1 MVNYLSIWFLVENP
15 LSVSTVHIGNTG
27 DRGIQVEEVT
37 SSYTPKE
44 VEEEAR
50 AFWRAEDTYRN
61 VQELRKDGKPFF
73 FVDGPPYTTGYIH
86 LGTAWNKILKDAI
99 LRYHRMHGRHVIDR
113 AGYDMH
119 GLPIEVRV
127 ENELGFESKKDIET
141 YGIARFVERCR
152 TFAITHKEIMSRQFS
167 DLGVWLDFENPYQ
180 TISNDYIEA
189 AWFTLRRVEEEGML
203 ERGYRVVN
211 WCPRCETAI
220 ADAEVEYQD
229 VTDPSIFVKFPI
241 SGAENEFLVIWTTTP
256 WTLPANVAVAV
267 AADFTYARVR
277 AVREG
282 SSEIL
287 WIADDLVENILK
299 AGRYQDYEILG
310 FKKGAELVGTE
321 YQSPLISSV
330 PMQGQI
336 AHRVV
341 AADFVA
347 MENTGMVHIAP
358 GHGWDDYVLGMK
370 EKLQIVCPVDGSG
383 RFTEEAGEFAG
394 LYVKDTETNTK
405 VIDALGSS
413 LLAEKKV
420 THRYG
425 HCWRCKT
432 PNIFRATSQ
441 WFIKASDVK
450 EKMLASIRD
459 EVTWFPDW
467 AGSAR
472 FHDWIEGARDW
483 CISRQRYWG
492 IPIPVWV
499 CPSCDTYRVI
509 GRFSEL
515 EELSGVAISDPHRPM
530 VDEITIPCTCG
541 GTMHRVE
548 DIFDV
553 WFDSGVA
560 SWATLSYPREEEAF
574 KNLWPADFI
583 TEGQDQTRGWF
594 YSQLGLSTIAFGQA
608 PYKKVLMHGFA
619 LDAQGKKMSKSF
631 GNVVTPEEVI
641 EKFGV
646 DVLRLYILSA
656 SAPWDDLKFN
666 WDGVKTVH
674 RALNILWNVYRFPLP
689 YMRLDDFQPGADD
702 TGAYDPSAIHKI
714 ASDGAFEDRWLI
726 SRIHSLTGEI
736 NEAMDE
742 YQIHRATRKILSFI
756 LDDLSRWYVQLV
768 RPRMWLEEDS
778 TSKKEA
784 YETIYFVMRRL
795 ISLASPFIPHLTEE
809 IYRNLRLSGDAA
821 SVHMLDWE
829 ETDTSL
835 ISTTI
840 EDAMQVVQSFD
851 DAVANARQA
860 GKRKLRW
867 PVGEVVVATESSLV
881 KDAVESLLP
890 LCKARANSRSVRVV
904 PGIWDRILWTAEPQ
918 MKKIGPEFG
927 KTGVL
932 VKRAIEEADG
942 TVLRQQINEA
952 GSATIT
958 AGEQEI
964 VIKAEHVTFS
974 EKLPDSVYSAS
985 MPDATIYIDVT
996 LTDELEAE
1004 GYAREVIRRVQEMR
1018 KQMDLS
1024 VDDQIQATIAIGD
1037 DRIRSLL
1044 DQSKDWIAGEI
1055 RASSLGFTKEK
1066 SEETGFSSDWNIE
1079 GLSVSITLL
1088 GP

>member
-1 MVNYLSIWFLVENP
+1 M
-15 LSVSTVHIGNTG
+15 
-27 DRGIQVEEVT
+27 EEVT
-37 SSYTPKE
+37 SSYTPQR

-50 AFWRAEDTYRN
+50 AFWRAEDTYKS
-61 VQELRKDGKPFF
+61 VQELRKNGKPFF

-86 LGTAWNKILKDAI
+86 LGTAWNKILKDSI

-127 ENELGFESKKDIET
+127 ENELGFTSKKDIET
-141 YGIARFVERCR
+141 YGIKKFVDKCR
-152 TFAITHKEIMSRQFS
+152 SFAVTHKEIMSNQFS

-180 TISNDYIEA
+180 TVSNDYIEA
-189 AWFTLRRVEEEGML
+189 AWFTLKRVEEEGML
-203 ERGYRVVN
+203 ERGFRVVN

-220 ADAEVEYQD
+220 ADAEVEYWD
-229 VTDPSIFVKFPI
+229 ETDPSIFVKFPLK
-241 SGAENEFLVIWTTTP
+241 GRENEYLVIWTTTP

-267 AADFTYARVR
+267 ASDFAYARVR
-277 AVREG
+277 AVRDEA
-282 SSEIL
+282 SEIL
-287 WIADDLVENILK
+287 WIAEDLVESVLK
-299 AGRYQDYEILG
+299 AGRYQDFEIISR
-310 FKKGAELVGTE
+310 KKGSELIGTE
-321 YQSPLISSV
+321 YESPLITSV
-330 PMQGQI
+330 PMQGTI
-336 AHRVV
+336 PHRVV

-370 EKLQIVCPVDGSG
+370 ENLLIVCPVDGTG
-383 RFTEEAGEFAG
+383 RFTGDAGVFAG
-394 LYVKDTETNTK
+394 LAVKDPLTNKQVT
-405 VIDALGSS
+405 VALGDA
-413 LLAEKKV
+413 LLAERRL

-441 WFIKASDVK
+441 WFIKASDAK
-450 EKMLASIRD
+450 EKMLTSIKD
-459 EVTWFPDW
+459 EVTWYPDW

-499 CPSCDTYRVI
+499 CGSCDKYHVI

-515 EELSGVAISDPHRPM
+515 EELSGRTIDDPHRPM

-560 SWATLSYPREEEAF
+560 SWATLSYPGEEKAF
-574 KNLWPADFI
+574 NNLWPADFI

-594 YSQLGLSTIAFGQA
+594 YSQLCLSSIIFDQA
-608 PYKKVLMHGFA
+608 PYRRVLMHGFA

-631 GNVVTPEEVI
+631 GNVVTPEEVVG
-641 EKFGV
+641 KFGV

-689 YMRLDDFQPGADD
+689 YMRLDRFTPGADSE
-702 TGAYDPSAIHKI
+702 GAYDPAI
-714 ASDGAFEDRWLI
+714 ASELARIGAFEDQWLI
-726 SRIHSLTGEI
+726 SRVNSLVAEVE
-736 NEAMDE
+736 EAMGD
-742 YQIHRATRKILSFI
+742 YQIHRATRRLQTFI

-768 RPRMWLEEDS
+768 RQRMWLEEES
-778 TSKKEA
+778 VSKIQA
-784 YETIYFVMRRL
+784 YETMYYVMRTLVRV
-795 ISLASPFIPHLTEE
+795 AAPFIPHLTETM
-809 IYRNLRLSGDAA
+809 YQNLRLKGDPL
-821 SVHMLDWE
+821 SVHMLDWKE
-829 ETDTSL
+829 SDKEL
-835 ISTTI
+835 INIGI
-840 EDAMQVVQSFD
+840 EDAMGVVQSFD

-867 PVGEVVVATESSLV
+867 PIGEVVIATNSDLV
-881 KDAVESLLP
+881 RDAVASLLP
-890 LCKARANSRSVRVV
+890 LWKARANTWDVRAVT
-904 PGIWDRILWTAEPQ
+904 GIWDRILWTAEPQ

-927 KTGVL
+927 KEGIL

-942 TVLRQQINEA
+942 TALRTNIERT
-952 GSATIT
+952 GIATISV
-958 AGEQEI
+958 GGRDIEI
-964 VIKAEHVTFS
+964 TSEHVSFT
-974 EKLPDSVYSAS
+974 EKLPENVYSAR
-985 MPDATIYIDVT
+985 MPDATVYIDVT
-996 LTDELEAE
+996 LTDDLEAE
-1004 GYAREVIRRVQEMR
+1004 GYAREVIRRIQEMR

-1024 VDDQIQATIAIGD
+1024 VDDQIQATVFIGD
-1037 DRIRSLL
+1037 DRVLNLL
-1044 DQSKDWIAGEI
+1044 NGSGDWIAGEI
-1055 RASSLGFTKEK
+1055 RASSLILQGEK
-1066 SEETGFSSDWNIE
+1066 REDVESFLLSADWEIEGVQVWIGLLRSEEE
-1079 GLSVSITLL
+1079 
-1088 GP
+1088 